1 MATAD
6 VPARRSQANRRADSR
21 ALILDAAVD
30 VLVERGYHGTTTV
43 AIQERAGI
51 TRGRLLHHFPSRD
64 AVLVAAAHH
73 LASER
78 ILEMERWFA
87 RTDDPDPGG
96 AARIDSAIKHLWN
109 TFRQPYFWAAME
121 LWSAARTDEALRE
134 EIAAAERRLGR
145 AIQSVV
151 ATMFGPV
158 HSSHPQFDIVRDVLF
173 TSMRG
178 VALTYTFVDRDPATD
193 THVALWR
200 GTARRFLLGEDHD
213 S

>member
-96 AARIDSAIKHLWN
+96 AARIDSAIEHLWN
-109 TFRQPYFWAAME
+109 TFRQPYFWAAISSR
-121 LWSAARTDEALRE
+121 SASSVRAGPQQPPTVRHRARCPLHQHARSRAHLHV
-134 EIAAAERRLGR
+134 RRSRPRNG
-145 AIQSVV
+145 
-151 ATMFGPV
+151 
-158 HSSHPQFDIVRDVLF
+158 HPCRTLAWHCTAV
-173 TSMRG
+173 
-178 VALTYTFVDRDPATD
+178 P
-193 THVALWR
+193 
-200 GTARRFLLGEDHD
+200 ARRGP
-213 S
+213 